1 MRGLAV
7 SILFAGLAAPTVL
20 AAPSPGRTDAYV
32 LAVGDNWTSG
42 DVDLAELSGMR
53 EKLSGDFLW
62 FRRGGA
68 AYRVDDPAILR
79 KAEACFEP
87 LRALEPEM
95 ETFRRNERQFD
106 SKEEALDRER
116 DEADQDLEDLDT
128 DEEAGLP
135 VDSSQREELERRRDA
150 VESRTRELRKEQR
163 ALESVERELDAR
175 EEALEAEAEGRLW
188 RLIDETIAGG
198 AAKKLPAR

>member
-20 AAPSPGRTDAYV
+20 AGPPPGRTDAYV
-32 LAVGDNWTSG
+32 LAVGDSWTSG
-42 DVDLAELSGMR
+42 DIDLDELAGMR
-53 EKLSGDFLW
+53 ERLSGDFLW
-62 FRRGGA
+62 FRRGGT

-79 KAEACFEP
+79 KAETCFEP

-95 ETFRRNERQFD
+95 EAFRRSERLFD
-106 SKEEALDRER
+106 AKEEVLDREQ
-116 DEADQDLEDLDT
+116 DDVEQDLEDLDA

-135 VDSSQREELERRRDA
+135 IDPSQREELERRRDA
-150 VESRTRELRKEQR
+150 VEPRLRELRKEQR

-188 RLIDETIAGG
+188 RLIDETIASG
-198 AAKKLPAR
+198 AAKKISPR